1 MGAQQGGMSDPRQ
14 RQIARE
20 GIEMR
25 RNRMRDQAPQAGGT
39 AEEQAPVP
47 KDDSFEKYLAYQQQK
62 ETAAEARGFP
72 GMGMDPTR
80 LQMQERSAAGM
91 DQTTP
96 LERQSPQF
104 APGITFGPG
113 RANRMPDQGS
123 PEYEQLA
130 ARMRGL
136 RGRGNRLR
144 GLRGRGNR

>member
-1 MGAQQGGMSDPRQ
+1 MGAQKVGMSDPRQ

-39 AEEQAPVP
+39 AEEQAP
-47 KDDSFEKYLAYQQQK
+47 
-62 ETAAEARGFP
+62 GFP